1 MLEDAAPLRVAKRA
15 SGAVS
20 PIPGTASLGH
30 LEAFPVPTQNAGFEF
45 SNRTFARQ
53 HVTYCAE
60 TGFWPVGCQQARHS
74 TVTPQAGNFALL
86 VRNVL

>member
-1 MLEDAAPLRVAKRA
+1 M
-15 SGAVS
+15 
-20 PIPGTASLGH
+20 GH
-30 LEAFPVPTQNAGFEF
+30 IEALPVPTQNAGFEF

-60 TGFWPVGCQQARHS
+60 TGFWPVGCQQARHA